1 MKILLW
7 LSILYGID
15 AISPSSRSC
24 SFTDEDTGYTLSW
37 MSVTTTFPHEPDT
50 GRYLKMALIES
61 QYGRVSISSAAL
73 YNNRQPLKLP
83 KANMITRGYGSIDEE
98 RLNAT
103 FSVPIYYFKHCQ
115 KWTFFVE
122 PTQVGEPY
130 NGEPKTR
137 EVCNVTTACL
147 APKIVQNFRS
157 YAKQQQR
164 QSFEVQLPA
173 EVSNLLSQPID
184 ANFDINGAVHVSST
198 QNGQFDGRSNQ
209 AAAYG
214 TTNYA
219 PTYHNNQPYT
229 TNIQT
234 PFGRVGYSSNDYSQP
249 QNNGFYGNSQPFYGN
264 YQTPYGNSNFANQQT
279 FNNPQRQPFYD
290 SQFQN
295 SNTQNM
301 STFTIEN
308 PNYKFLPENLNIQ
321 YEANAGQRRFYDQ
334 NGNPYN
340 SQFGTTTEE
349 PTRSNAEQNKINY
362 AEIGQRNNANNP
374 NSQQFTNNIYGYD
387 YRSNPGTRYTINGM
401 LDIRSSSIMQ
411 NSGNEQQY
419 QPPQNQRFPTNG
431 RRKRRQSAY
440 EGTAYKDQDLK
451 FPRVENTIPVSMYFD
466 DSTNSNTFATANT
479 FNNQNQA
486 TAMYYPY
493 RTDVNNDNSL
503 QNRQYFDSSTNNNQ
517 YTSSA
522 MSRNYQL
529 SPHYIPTNQQQFN
542 DNRFANNQNNPTTN
556 DFYTNSNLRANN
568 SLLNPN
574 RNSNL
579 YGVNDN
585 SRIFNPQNHED
596 IRQYDD
602 PNCQGP
608 DPFWCRDYVK
618 KFEEWFRSYG
628 GSQTQ
633 ISDETEFGLCP
644 ALRNSLY
651 HSDHHCC
658 QSSRALNC

>member
-1 MKILLW
+1 MRILLW
-7 LSILYGID
+7 LCLLYGVH

-24 SFTDEDTGYTLSW
+24 SFTDEETGYTLSW
-37 MSVTTTFPHEPDT
+37 MSGVGFVDFFFSYNHFPART
-50 GRYLKMALIES
+50 GHWTGVGFGEENLKLALIES
-61 QYGRVSISSAAL
+61 QYERVSISSAAL

-83 KANMITRGYGSIDEE
+83 KANMVTRGYGSIDEE
-98 RLNAT
+98 RLHAT
-103 FSVPIYYFKHCQ
+103 FSVPIYYFKHCE

-122 PTQVGEPY
+122 PTQVGESY

-209 AAAYG
+209 PAAYG

-219 PTYHNNQPYT
+219 PTYQNNQPYT
-229 TNIQT
+229 TNFQT
-234 PFGRVGYSSNDYSQP
+234 PFGRIGYSSNDYSQP
-249 QNNGFYGNSQPFYGN
+249 QTNGFYGNNQPFYGN
-264 YQTPYGNSNFANQQT
+264 SQTPYGNSNFANQRGFTNQ
-279 FNNPQRQPFYD
+279 QQPFYD
-290 SQFQN
+290 PQFQN
-295 SNTQNM
+295 SNSQNM
-301 STFTIEN
+301 STFTVEN
-308 PNYKFLPENLNIQ
+308 PNYKFLPEDLNRQ

-340 SQFGTTTEE
+340 AQFSTTTEE
-349 PTRSNAEQNKINY
+349 PIRSNAEQNKMNY
-362 AEIGQRNNANNP
+362 AEIGQQNNANNP

-401 LDIRSSSIMQ
+401 LDVRSSTNMQ

-431 RRKRRQSAY
+431 RRKRRQSSFQ
-440 EGTAYKDQDLK
+440 GTAYKDQDLK

-466 DSTNSNTFATANT
+466 DSTNDNTFATTNT

-486 TAMYYPY
+486 PAMYYPY

-503 QNRQYFDSSTNNNQ
+503 QNRQFFDSSTNNNR
-517 YTSSA
+517 YTSDA
-522 MSRNYQL
+522 TSRNYQL

-542 DNRFANNQNNPTTN
+542 DQRFANNPTTN
-556 DFYTNSNLRANN
+556 DFYTNNVRANN

-579 YGVNDN
+579 YRVNDN

-608 DPFWCRDYVK
+608 DPAWCRDYVK

-633 ISDETEFGLCP
+633 IRIVSCTP
-644 ALRNSLY
+644 
-651 HSDHHCC
+651 
-658 QSSRALNC
+658 